1 MKRRLLGMGVVA
13 AMLCVASVASAEGI
27 NLSWS
32 NCAGEGTGSNNRTF
46 ACAVNTGSNVLVSSF
61 VLGADLAQVNGNELV
76 IDVLTQQP
84 TLPDWWAFKDAGT
97 CRQTSLATNF
107 TANVND
113 VVCVDWGA
121 GQSAGGIGAYSQ
133 ELGTIDPGLLAQHRR
148 LKIAVAVPL
157 SAIADLV
164 ANTEYFSCNVTF
176 NNAKTVGTGACAG
189 CTEPMCIVLN
199 SVRVT
204 VLTGGGL
211 LDALL
216 VSGTA
221 PGSNIVTWQGLG
233 PNCQA
238 VPTKNATW
246 GAVKAL
252 YR

>member
-13 AMLCVASVASAEGI
+13 AMLCVASVASAAGV
-27 NLSWS
+27 NLSW
-32 NCAGEGTGSNNRTF
+32 NTCAGEGTGANNKTS
-46 ACAVNTGSNVLVSSF
+46 ACAVNTGSNLLVTSF
-61 VLGADLAQVNGNELV
+61 VLPADLAAVNGNELV
-76 IDVLTQQP
+76 IDVLTQAA

-97 CRQTSLATNF
+97 CRQTSLGFNV
-107 TANVND
+107 TANASD
-113 VVCVDWGA
+113 VVCIDWGA

-157 SAIADLV
+157 SAIADLTQD
-164 ANTEYFSCNVTF
+164 TEYFSCNITI

-199 SVRVT
+199 VLRVT
-204 VLTGGGL
+204 SHIGIGENDVVLGTG
-211 LDALL
+211 A
-216 VSGTA
+216 S

-238 VPTKNATW
+238 VPTRNTTW